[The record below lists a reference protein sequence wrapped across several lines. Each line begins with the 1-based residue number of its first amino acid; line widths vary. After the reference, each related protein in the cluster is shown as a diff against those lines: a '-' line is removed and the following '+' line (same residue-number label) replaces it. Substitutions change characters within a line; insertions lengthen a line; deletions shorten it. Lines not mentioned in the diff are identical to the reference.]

1 MLLKCTSLRQRLT
14 RSIRT
19 RKDEFNKH
27 STQLASVKD
36 KFLVSQSVKVLT
48 QKLKRKNQQI
58 RRLKA
63 ERTETAETSE
73 LQRVRQR
80 LKNCKRQCQ
89 RLQSKCANAAH
100 ADNVKLTE
108 MMTRLRSRDS
118 YIHMLENDKLLL
130 QERVD
135 ATDVHRKMMK
145 PGKAFDSDMRRIVY
159 NGIVNQ
165 VPTANIP
172 VRHTIFPSKWTAFGT
187 GPVKM
192 MAREIGVIANLQAA
206 EALNNNNHQTI
217 GFYATTQEGVN
228 LNSIHVTTESHCYVL
243 AIDELPGGTAVEY
256 STHVNPP
263 TISPTSSP
271 SSHIQTRSSA
281 GRR

>member
-1 MLLKCTSLRQRLT
+1 MT

-27 STQLASVKD
+27 CTQLASVKD

-48 QKLKRKNQQI
+48 QKVKKKNQQI

-73 LQRVRQR
+73 LRQR
-80 LKNCKRQCQ
+80 LKNCTRQCQ
-89 RLQSKCANAAH
+89 RLQSKSANAAH
-100 ADNVKLTE
+100 TDNVKLTE

-118 YIHMLENDKLLL
+118 YIRQLENDKLLL

-159 NGIVNQ
+159 DGIVNQ
-165 VPTANIP
+165 VPTRNIP
-172 VRHTIFPSKWTAFGT
+172 VIISRFATHFSIQVDSIPHRST
-187 GPVKM
+187 VEM
-192 MAREIGVIANLQAA
+192 MAREIGVIAGSRGT
-206 EALNNNNHQTI
+206 HQ
-217 GFYATTQEGVN
+217 QQPS
-228 LNSIHVTTESHCYVL
+228 NSRI
-243 AIDELPGGTAVEY
+243 
-256 STHVNPP
+256 
-263 TISPTSSP
+263 
-271 SSHIQTRSSA
+271 
-281 GRR
+281 